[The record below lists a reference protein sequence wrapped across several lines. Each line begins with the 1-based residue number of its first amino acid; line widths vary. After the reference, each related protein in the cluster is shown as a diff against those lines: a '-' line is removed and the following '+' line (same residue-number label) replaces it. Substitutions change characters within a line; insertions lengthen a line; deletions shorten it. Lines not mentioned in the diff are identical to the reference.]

1 MAVNVRQENGV
12 IIFVPSGRLIGRG
25 INELRDAINEHL
37 TDDIES
43 PKLLFDFADVSTVD
57 SSGLGVLMSTHL
69 TVTQR
74 NGRIAVI
81 NVSNSIKNL
90 IIRSR
95 LISTFEHFHTEAAA
109 IAALGDDSEN

>member
-12 IIFVPSGRLIGRG
+12 IIFEPTGRLIGRG

-37 TDDIES
+37 TDDIET
-43 PKLLFDFADVSTVD
+43 PKLLFNFAGVSTVD

-69 TVTQR
+69 SVTQKK
-74 NGRIAVI
+74 GRIAVI

-95 LISTFEHFHTEAAA
+95 LISTFEHFHSEDVA
-109 IAALGDDSEN
+109 IAELTADS

>member
-1 MAVNVRQENGV
+1 MAVNVRHENGV
-12 IIFVPSGRLIGRG
+12 IIFEPTGRLIGRG

-37 TDDIES
+37 TDDAES
-43 PKLLFDFADVSTVD
+43 PKLLFNFASVSTVD

-69 TVTQR
+69 SVVQK

-81 NVSNSIKNL
+81 NVSSSINNL

-95 LISTFEHFHTEAAA
+95 LISTFEHFNSEAEA
-109 IAALGDDSEN
+109 IATLTADS